1 MYINKIEVKEINL
14 KKRLSLV
21 TVQITMLNLHKKP
34 KTQIIIL
41 RMMPQNHMEA
51 N

>member
-1 MYINKIEVKEINL
+1 MHINKIEVKEIYF

-41 RMMPQNHMEA
+41 RMMPQSHMEA